1 MEWNELVTADPEV
14 SVRARCTAVIIL
26 AATAVLTTGLE
37 SVDGRSPIA
46 LHTELI
52 SSKPADGD
60 SLTTSPP
67 EVRLVFSGPV
77 EPALSVIRLVTA
89 DGAQLELNPSGENE
103 SQVLVARLPGLGNGA
118 YTIEWSTV
126 SADGHNVEG
135 RLAFQ
140 VAREELPIDTSTV
153 AHPTAPT
160 EMSQPPSDNSIVGIG
175 VLSGLAI
182 GALLALAGLLA
193 HMTRLGADDLGR
205 MRRVASVLALM
216 APLLLA
222 AHAIAWVQSIAPL
235 GKLDG
240 ETMSAVLDTMAGRH
254 EVIRLT
260 LATMAAVVFA
270 VFRRPALA
278 AGLAIVAVAIGGGLG
293 HAVEFYPA
301 ISIPIKAVHLIAVA
315 LWLGGL
321 ISLAACALPASGFH
335 HVAHQT
341 SKLALWAVAAV
352 VVTGFAQSALIAGS
366 PINLLGTRYGA
377 LLGAK
382 TVGLVGLVMF
392 GARNRGRLLPLLDED
407 TGSKP
412 LTRSVAWETALMV
425 LVLIV
430 AGVLAATPPPGG

>member
-1 MEWNELVTADPEV
+1 M
-14 SVRARCTAVIIL
+14 RAKRAAIIIL
-26 AATAVLTTGLE
+26 AAVTVSTTGFE
-37 SVDGRSPIA
+37 PVDGRSTTS

-52 SSKPADGD
+52 SSEPSDGD

-89 DGAQLELNPSGENE
+89 DGAQLELRPSGENE

-126 SADGHNVEG
+126 SADGHKVEG
-135 RLAFQ
+135 RLAFR
-140 VAREELPIDTSTV
+140 VAREELPIDTSTAADSAV
-153 AHPTAPT
+153 PTVL
-160 EMSQPPSDNSIVGIG
+160 SQPPSDNGIIGIG
-175 VLSGLAI
+175 ALSGLAI

-193 HMTRLGADDLGR
+193 HMTRLGAGDLGR
-205 MRRVASVLALM
+205 TGRVAGLLAVM

-222 AHAIAWVQSIAPL
+222 AHAIAWIQSIAPL

-240 ETMSAVLDTMAGRH
+240 ETISAVLDTTAGRI
-254 EVIRLT
+254 EALRLT
-260 LATMAAVVFA
+260 LAIMAAVVFA
-270 VFRRPALA
+270 VFRRPSLA
-278 AGLAIVAVAIGGGLG
+278 AGLAIVAVAIGGALG

-321 ISLAACALPASGFH
+321 VSLCACRLPATMFH
-335 HVAHQT
+335 GAARQT
-341 SKLALWAVAAV
+341 SRLALWAVAAI
-352 VVTGFAQSALIAGS
+352 VVTGFAQSVLISGS

-392 GARNRGRLLPLLDED
+392 GALNRTRLLPALDHDSTPE
-407 TGSKP
+407 P
-412 LTRSVAWETALMV
+412 LMRSAAWETALMIM
-425 LVLIV
+425 VLIV

>member
-1 MEWNELVTADPEV
+1 LTT
-14 SVRARCTAVIIL
+14 RAKRTAVIIL
-26 AATAVLTTGLE
+26 AAVAVSITGLE
-37 SVDGRSPIA
+37 PLNGRSTSA

-52 SSKPADGD
+52 SSKPADGE
-60 SLTTSPP
+60 SLITSPP

-89 DGAQLELNPSGENE
+89 DGAQLELNPSSEDE

-126 SADGHNVEG
+126 SADGHRIQG
-135 RLAFQ
+135 RLTFQ
-140 VAREELPIDTSTV
+140 VAREELPIDTST
-153 AHPTAPT
+153 ATDPAAPT
-160 EMSQPPSDNSIVGIG
+160 EMSQPPSDNGIIG
-175 VLSGLAI
+175 MGALSGLAI

-222 AHAIAWVQSIAPL
+222 AHAIVWVQSIAPL

-240 ETMSAVLDTMAGRH
+240 ETISAVLDTMAGRH
-254 EVIRLT
+254 EALRLT

-270 VFRRPALA
+270 VFRKPALA
-278 AGLAIVAVAIGGGLG
+278 AGLAIVAVAIGGALG
-293 HAVEFYPA
+293 HAVEFSPA
-301 ISIPIKAVHLIAVA
+301 LSIPIKTVHLIAVA

-321 ISLAACALPASGFH
+321 ISLAVCALPATGFH
-335 HVAHQT
+335 RAAQQT
-341 SKLALWAVAAV
+341 SKLALLAVAAI

-382 TVGLVGLVMF
+382 TVGLVGLMIF
-392 GARNRGRLLPLLDED
+392 GARNRTRLLPTLDHDSTPEQ
-407 TGSKP
+407 
-412 LTRSVAWETALMV
+412 LTRSAAWETVLMI

-430 AGVLAATPPPGG
+430 AGVLAATPPPGA